1 MKRILIVDDHTIL
14 RQGVHR
20 ILGEILDQ
28 PVTFDEACDGRQ
40 AITMLNSVSYDLML
54 LDISL
59 PDMNG
64 LSVLKLLTQGGSK
77 LPVII
82 LSTHPEEHYAV
93 RSLRAGAAGYVNK
106 GSDAVVLK
114 GAIERVLSGRKYIT
128 PAQSELLIEAISGR
142 GDGIP
147 LPESL
152 SDREYQLI
160 CMMTAGKTLTE
171 IAKNLALSVKT
182 IGTYRARILE
192 KLQLRTTADIISY
205 GTHHKLTDFNFPT

>member
-1 MKRILIVDDHTIL
+1 MKRILIVDDHAIV

-20 ILGEILDQ
+20 ILKEILEQ
-28 PVTFDEACDGRQ
+28 PVEFAEASDGQQALAMVSASTFD
-40 AITMLNSVSYDLML
+40 LVL

-64 LSVLKLLTQGGSK
+64 LNVLKLLNQGSAK

-82 LSTHPEEHYAV
+82 LSTHLEEQYAV

-106 GSDAVVLK
+106 GSDAAVLK
-114 GAIERVLSGRKYIT
+114 EAIEKALSGKKYIT
-128 PAQSELLIEAISGR
+128 AAQSELLVDAISDKR
-142 GDGIP
+142 ENIP
-147 LPESL
+147 LHESL

-171 IAKNLALSVKT
+171 IAGNLSLSVKT
-182 IGTYRARILE
+182 ISTYRTRILE
-192 KLQLRTTADIISY
+192 KLQLKTTADIISY
-205 GTHHKLTDFNFPT
+205 GTHHKLTAFNFPT